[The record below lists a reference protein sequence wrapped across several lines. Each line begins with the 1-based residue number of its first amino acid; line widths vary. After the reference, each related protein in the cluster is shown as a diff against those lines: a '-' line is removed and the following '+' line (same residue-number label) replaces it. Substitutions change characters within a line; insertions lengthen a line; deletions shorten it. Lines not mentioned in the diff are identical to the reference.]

1 LLIEFGG
8 RLCYQSFATPRPGGH
23 KAYIDHILESG
34 HGCYDAATEVL
45 TASGWKHWASATEQ
59 DLFATRS
66 QSGKIEYHR
75 PIGLN
80 SYMHRGAMYRVESRG
95 VDLLVTPNHNML
107 VCPTTTRV
115 GRDRQDYQLIRAS
128 ELDMASH
135 AYIKDGDWEPT
146 CPYVGHWTADSLAML
161 GFAIGD
167 GNGSG
172 RRIRFHLRRG
182 RKIAWLAHTATRLG
196 WQLWGEG
203 DRFEV
208 VIPESHR
215 SLFGEMYTDD
225 GEKQIP
231 QSVLMLA
238 GPEQLR
244 GLYEGLIESDGHRG
258 RTGTTFDTT
267 SDRLVGQ
274 FQQLCLHIGCAA
286 NISYRI
292 EADRRRGCY
301 GQKPLTRLSVITR
314 ELRPEVNKTA
324 ESVGRS
330 SWIDDWQGMVF
341 CAQVPNNTLYV
352 RRDGKPVWC
361 GNSVLEHAVFNIAIS
376 GVDRS
381 FTHELVRH
389 RAGTAFSQLSQ
400 RFVDESDCRFV
411 VPMALADEVRA
422 AKALMDREGSAA
434 GPAIVLCDPDL
445 HERIG
450 LRWIECVEFCRDAYE
465 VLSNRLYS
473 KYADIPD
480 KTLRRKRAR
489 EAARSVL
496 PEATETRI
504 LFTANARALRHF
516 CEMRGDIGADQQ
528 IRRVALKVLA
538 LMQAE
543 MPQCFGDYALDRV
556 AGQDVVSTPYRKT

>member
-1 LLIEFGG
+1 MIELIYEPTVEIVGRQTVDRDAIGRFFQATGVEKWETDTAIGGELLIEFGG

-23 KAYIDHILESG
+23 KAYIDHILEVG
-34 HGCYDAATEVL
+34 HG
-45 TASGWKHWASATEQ
+45 
-59 DLFATRS
+59 
-66 QSGKIEYHR
+66 
-75 PIGLN
+75 
-80 SYMHRGAMYRVESRG
+80 
-95 VDLLVTPNHNML
+95 
-107 VCPTTTRV
+107 
-115 GRDRQDYQLIRAS
+115 
-128 ELDMASH
+128 
-135 AYIKDGDWEPT
+135 
-146 CPYVGHWTADSLAML
+146 
-161 GFAIGD
+161 
-167 GNGSG
+167 
-172 RRIRFHLRRG
+172 
-182 RKIAWLAHTATRLG
+182 
-196 WQLWGEG
+196 
-203 DRFEV
+203 
-208 VIPESHR
+208 
-215 SLFGEMYTDD
+215 
-225 GEKQIP
+225 
-231 QSVLMLA
+231 
-238 GPEQLR
+238 
-244 GLYEGLIESDGHRG
+244 
-258 RTGTTFDTT
+258 
-267 SDRLVGQ
+267 
-274 FQQLCLHIGCAA
+274 
-286 NISYRI
+286 
-292 EADRRRGCY
+292 
-301 GQKPLTRLSVITR
+301 
-314 ELRPEVNKTA
+314 
-324 ESVGRS
+324 
-330 SWIDDWQGMVF
+330 
-341 CAQVPNNTLYV
+341 
-352 RRDGKPVWC
+352 
-361 GNSVLEHAVFNIAIS
+361 SVLEHAVFNIAIS